1 VTMQKL
7 VLGTANFGDNYGIS
21 NKLRLSTEEVDEIL
35 NWASGKIEELD
46 TAEDYKGSHKAI
58 SKHAKNFKITTKIN
72 LNQLESIKDLA
83 PKVINI
89 CKEIGIEKIERVLLR
104 PHAADSNFTLDAIK
118 ELEKLQLM
126 GSIASLGLTI
136 YETKEMDYFI
146 GVLDFP
152 ITFQVPLNLLNRS
165 FQEQITSNPIRY
177 QEFNFYVRS
186 VFLQGLILMNP
197 EDVPHHLTEAIESIR
212 CLSDKLTKLGLS
224 TLEATFAF
232 VRNQNWATGAVVGVT
247 NLNELKTNFHAFE
260 EKKEIDWSFLQD
272 LPYPPARIL
281 DPRRW

>member
-1 VTMQKL
+1 V
-7 VLGTANFGDNYGIS
+7 
-21 NKLRLSTEEVDEIL
+21 
-35 NWASGKIEELD
+35 
-46 TAEDYKGSHKAI
+46 
-58 SKHAKNFKITTKIN
+58 
-72 LNQLESIKDLA
+72 
-83 PKVINI
+83 
-89 CKEIGIEKIERVLLR
+89 IEKIERVLLR
-104 PHAADSNFTLDAIK
+104 PHVADPNFTLDAIK
-118 ELEKLQLM
+118 ELEKLHLI

-136 YETKEMDYFI
+136 YETKEMDYFM

-177 QEFNFYVRS
+177 HEFNFYVRS
-186 VFLQGLILMNP
+186 IFLQGLILMNP

-212 CLSDKLTKLGLS
+212 SLNDKLTKLGSS

-232 VRNQNWATGAVVGVT
+232 IRNQNWATGTLIGVT
-247 NLNELKTNFHAFE
+247 SLNELKTNLHAFE
-260 EKKEIDWSFLQD
+260 EKREIDWSFLQD

>member
-1 VTMQKL
+1 MQKL

-21 NKLRLSTEEVDEIL
+21 NKLRLSTQEVDEIL
-35 NWASGKIEELD
+35 DWASGKIEELD

-72 LNQLESIKDLA
+72 LNQLGSIKDLTL
-83 PKVINI
+83 KVINI
-89 CKEIGIEKIERVLLR
+89 CEEIGIEKVERVLLR
-104 PHAADSNFTLDAIK
+104 PHEADPSFTLEAIK
-118 ELEKLQLM
+118 ELEKLRLI
-126 GSIASLGLTI
+126 GSIASLGLAI
-136 YETKEMDYFI
+136 YETKEMDYFM

-232 VRNQNWATGAVVGVT
+232 VRNQIWATGAVVGVT

-260 EKKEIDWSFLQD
+260 ENNEIDWSFLQD

>member
-1 VTMQKL
+1 MQKL

-21 NKLRLSTEEVDEIL
+21 NKLRLSIQEVDEIL

-46 TAEDYKGSHKAI
+46 TSEDYKGSHKAI
-58 SKHAKNFKITTKIN
+58 SKHANNFKITTKIN
-72 LNQLESIKDLA
+72 LNQLGSIKDLA

-104 PHAADSNFTLDAIK
+104 PHATDPNFTLDAIK
-118 ELEKLQLM
+118 KLEKLRLI

-136 YETKEMDYFI
+136 YETKEMDYFM
-146 GVLDFP
+146 GVVDFP

-177 QEFNFYVRS
+177 QGFNFYVRS
-186 VFLQGLILMNP
+186 VFLQGLLLMNP
-197 EDVPHHLTEAIESIR
+197 EEIPLHLTEASESIR
-212 CLSDKLTKLGLS
+212 CLNDKLTKLGLS
-224 TLEATFAF
+224 TLEATFALI
-232 VRNQNWATGAVVGVT
+232 RKQNWATGILVGVT
-247 NLNELKTNFHAFE
+247 SLDELKTNLHAFK
-260 EKKEIDWSFLQD
+260 EKREIDWGFLQD

>member
-1 VTMQKL
+1 MQKL

-21 NKLRLSTEEVDEIL
+21 NKLRLSTQEVDEIL

-46 TAEDYKGSHKAI
+46 TSEDYKGYHKAI
-58 SKHAKNFKITTKIN
+58 SKHSKNFKTTTKIN
-72 LNQLESIKDLA
+72 LNQLGSIKDLA

-104 PHAADSNFTLDAIK
+104 PHTADPIFTLDAIK
-118 ELEKLQLM
+118 ELEKLRLI

-152 ITFQVPLNLLNRS
+152 ITFQVPLNLLNRG
-165 FQEQITSNPIRY
+165 FQERITSNPIRY
-177 QEFNFYVRS
+177 QGFNFYVRS
-186 VFLQGLILMNP
+186 VFLQGLLLMNP
-197 EDVPHHLTEAIESIR
+197 EDIPHHLTEAIETIR
-212 CLSDKLTKLGLS
+212 SLNDKLDKLGSS

-232 VRNQNWATGAVVGVT
+232 IRNQNWVTGAVVGVT
-247 NLNELKTNFHAFE
+247 SLDELKTNLHAFE
-260 EKKEIDWSFLQD
+260 AKEEIDWSFLQD

>member
-1 VTMQKL
+1 MTL
-7 VLGTANFGDNYGIS
+7 
-21 NKLRLSTEEVDEIL
+21 
-35 NWASGKIEELD
+35 
-46 TAEDYKGSHKAI
+46 
-58 SKHAKNFKITTKIN
+58 
-72 LNQLESIKDLA
+72 
-83 PKVINI
+83 KVINI
-89 CKEIGIEKIERVLLR
+89 CEEIGIEKVERVLLR
-104 PHAADSNFTLDAIK
+104 PHEADQSFTLEAIK
-118 ELEKLQLM
+118 ELEKLRLI
-126 GSIASLGLTI
+126 GSIASLGLAI
-136 YETKEMDYFI
+136 YETKEMDYFM

-232 VRNQNWATGAVVGVT
+232 VRNQIWATGAVVGVT

-260 EKKEIDWSFLQD
+260 ENNEIDWSFLQD

>member
-1 VTMQKL
+1 MQKL

-21 NKLRLSTEEVDEIL
+21 NKLRLSTQDVDEIL
-35 NWASGKIEELD
+35 NWASGRIEELD
-46 TAEDYKGSHKAI
+46 TSEDYKGSHKAI

-72 LNQLESIKDLA
+72 LNQLGSIKNLA

-104 PHAADSNFTLDAIK
+104 PHVADPNFTLDAIK
-118 ELEKLQLM
+118 ELEKLHLI

-136 YETKEMDYFI
+136 YETKEMDYFM

-177 QEFNFYVRS
+177 HEFNFYVRS
-186 VFLQGLILMNP
+186 IFLQGLILMNP

-212 CLSDKLTKLGLS
+212 SLNDKLTKLGSS

-232 VRNQNWATGAVVGVT
+232 IRNQNWATGTLIGVT
-247 NLNELKTNFHAFE
+247 SLNELKTNLHAFE
-260 EKKEIDWSFLQD
+260 EKREIDWSFLQD
-272 LPYPPARIL
+272 LPNPPARIL

>member
-1 VTMQKL
+1 MQKL

-21 NKLRLSTEEVDEIL
+21 NKLRLSTQEVDEIL

-46 TAEDYKGSHKAI
+46 TSEDYKGSHKAI
-58 SKHAKNFKITTKIN
+58 SKHSKNFKITTKIN
-72 LNQLESIKDLA
+72 LNQLGSIKDLA

-104 PHAADSNFTLDAIK
+104 PHTADPNFTLDAIK
-118 ELEKLQLM
+118 ELEKLRLI

-152 ITFQVPLNLLNRS
+152 ITFQVPLNLLNRG
-165 FQEQITSNPIRY
+165 FQERITSNPIRY
-177 QEFNFYVRS
+177 QGFNFYVRS
-186 VFLQGLILMNP
+186 VFLQGLLLMNP
-197 EDVPHHLTEAIESIR
+197 EEIPLHLTEASEPIR
-212 CLSDKLTKLGLS
+212 CLNDKLTKLGLS
-224 TLEATFAF
+224 TLEATFALI
-232 VRNQNWATGAVVGVT
+232 RKQNWATGILVGVT
-247 NLNELKTNFHAFE
+247 SLDELKTNLHAFK
-260 EKKEIDWSFLQD
+260 EKRETDWSFLQD
-272 LPYPPARIL
+272 LPYPPTRIL

>member
-1 VTMQKL
+1 MMQKL

-21 NKLRLSTEEVDEIL
+21 NKLRLSTQEVDEML

-46 TAEDYKGSHKAI
+46 TSEDYKGSHKAI
-58 SKHAKNFKITTKIN
+58 SKHAKNFKVTTKIN
-72 LNQLESIKDLA
+72 LNQLGSIKDLA

-104 PHAADSNFTLDAIK
+104 SHAADPNFTLDAIK
-118 ELEKLQLM
+118 ELEKLRLI

-136 YETKEMDYFI
+136 YETKEMDYFM
-146 GVLDFP
+146 GVVDFP

-165 FQEQITSNPIRY
+165 FQEQISCNPIRY
-177 QEFNFYVRS
+177 QGFNFYVRS
-186 VFLQGLILMNP
+186 VFLQGLLLMNP
-197 EDVPHHLTEAIESIR
+197 EEIPLHLKEASEPIR
-212 CLSDKLTKLGLS
+212 CLNDKLTKLRIS

-272 LPYPPARIL
+272 LPYPPAKIL

>member
-1 VTMQKL
+1 MQKL
-7 VLGTANFGDNYGIS
+7 VLGTANFGDDYGIS
-21 NKLRLSTEEVDEIL
+21 KKLRLSTQEVDEIL
-35 NWASGKIEELD
+35 DWASGKIEELD

-72 LNQLESIKDLA
+72 LNQLGSIKDLTL
-83 PKVINI
+83 KVINI
-89 CKEIGIEKIERVLLR
+89 CEEIGIEKVERVLLR
-104 PHAADSNFTLDAIK
+104 PHEADPSFTLEAIK
-118 ELEKLQLM
+118 ELEKLRLI
-126 GSIASLGLTI
+126 GSIASLGLAI
-136 YETKEMDYFI
+136 YETKEMDYFM

-165 FQEQITSNPIRY
+165 FQEQITSNPICY

-232 VRNQNWATGAVVGVT
+232 VRNQIWATGAVVGVT

-260 EKKEIDWSFLQD
+260 ENKEIDWSFLQD

>member
-1 VTMQKL
+1 MMQKL

-21 NKLRLSTEEVDEIL
+21 KKLRLSDQEVDGVL
-35 NWASGKIEELD
+35 NWASEKIEELD
-46 TAEDYKGSHKAI
+46 TSEDYKGSHKAI
-58 SKHAKNFKITTKIN
+58 SKHSKNFKITTKIN
-72 LNQLESIKDLA
+72 LNKLGSTKDLA

-104 PHAADSNFTLDAIK
+104 PHAADPNFTLDAIK
-118 ELEKLQLM
+118 ELEKLRLI

-186 VFLQGLILMNP
+186 IFLQGLVLMNP
-197 EDVPHHLTEAIESIR
+197 EDIPHHLTEAIESIR
-212 CLSDKLTKLGLS
+212 CLNDKLNKLGLS

-232 VRNQNWATGAVVGVT
+232 IRNQNWVTGAVVGVT
-247 NLNELKTNFHAFE
+247 SLNELKTNLHAFKDKE
-260 EKKEIDWSFLQD
+260 EIDWSFLQD

>member
-1 VTMQKL
+1 MQKL
-7 VLGTANFGDNYGIS
+7 LLGTANFGDNYGIS
-21 NKLRLSTEEVDEIL
+21 NKLRLSTQEVDEIL
-35 NWASGKIEELD
+35 DWASGKIEELD

-72 LNQLESIKDLA
+72 LNQLGSIKYLTL
-83 PKVINI
+83 KVINI
-89 CKEIGIEKIERVLLR
+89 CEEIGIEKVERLLLR
-104 PHAADSNFTLDAIK
+104 PHEADPSFTLEAIK
-118 ELEKLQLM
+118 ELEKLRLI
-126 GSIASLGLTI
+126 GSIASLGLAI
-136 YETKEMDYFI
+136 YETKEMDYFM

-212 CLSDKLTKLGLS
+212 CLSYKLTKLGLS

-232 VRNQNWATGAVVGVT
+232 VRNQIWATGAVVGVT

-260 EKKEIDWSFLQD
+260 ENNEIDWSFLQD

>member
-1 VTMQKL
+1 MQKL

-21 NKLRLSTEEVDEIL
+21 NKLRLSIQEVDEIL

-46 TAEDYKGSHKAI
+46 TSEDYKGSHKAI
-58 SKHAKNFKITTKIN
+58 SKHANNFKITTKIN
-72 LNQLESIKDLA
+72 LNQLGSIKDLA

-104 PHAADSNFTLDAIK
+104 PHATDPNFTLDAIK
-118 ELEKLQLM
+118 KLEKLRLI

-136 YETKEMDYFI
+136 YETKEMDYFM
-146 GVLDFP
+146 GVVDFP

-177 QEFNFYVRS
+177 QGFNFYVRS
-186 VFLQGLILMNP
+186 VFLQGLLLMNP
-197 EDVPHHLTEAIESIR
+197 EEIPLHLTEASESIR
-212 CLSDKLTKLGLS
+212 CLNDKLTKLGLS
-224 TLEATFAF
+224 TLEATFALI
-232 VRNQNWATGAVVGVT
+232 RKQNWATGILVGVT
-247 NLNELKTNFHAFE
+247 SLDELKTNFNAFK
-260 EKKEIDWSFLQD
+260 EKREIDWGFLQD

>member
-1 VTMQKL
+1 MQKL

-21 NKLRLSTEEVDEIL
+21 NKLRLSTQEVDEML

-46 TAEDYKGSHKAI
+46 TSEDYKGSHKAI
-58 SKHAKNFKITTKIN
+58 SKHAKNFKVTTKIN
-72 LNQLESIKDLA
+72 LNQLGSIKDLA

-89 CKEIGIEKIERVLLR
+89 CKEVGIEKINRVLLR
-104 PHAADSNFTLDAIK
+104 PHTADPNFTLDAIK
-118 ELEKLQLM
+118 ELEKLRLI

-136 YETKEMDYFI
+136 YETKEMDYFM
-146 GVLDFP
+146 GVVDFP

-165 FQEQITSNPIRY
+165 FQEQISSNPIRY
-177 QEFNFYVRS
+177 QGFNFYVRS
-186 VFLQGLILMNP
+186 VFLQGLLLMNP
-197 EDVPHHLTEAIESIR
+197 EEIPLHLKEASEPIR
-212 CLSDKLTKLGLS
+212 CLNDKLTKLRLS

-232 VRNQNWATGAVVGVT
+232 IKDQNWATGTLVGVAS
-247 NLNELKTNFHAFE
+247 LDELKTNFYAFE

>member
-1 VTMQKL
+1 MQKL

-21 NKLRLSTEEVDEIL
+21 NKLRLSTQEVDEIL

-46 TAEDYKGSHKAI
+46 TSEDYKGSHKAI

-72 LNQLESIKDLA
+72 LNQLGSIKELTL
-83 PKVINI
+83 KIKNMSE
-89 CKEIGIEKIERVLLR
+89 EIGVEKIERVLLR
-104 PHAADSNFTLDAIK
+104 PRAADPKFTLDAIK
-118 ELEKLQLM
+118 NLEKMRLM
-126 GSIASLGLTI
+126 GSIASLGLTV

-165 FQEQITSNPIRY
+165 FQEQMTSNPNHY
-177 QEFNFYVRS
+177 QGFNFYVRS
-186 VFLQGLILMNP
+186 VFLQGLVLMKP
-197 EDVPHHLTEAIESIR
+197 GDIPYHLIEASETIR
-212 CLSDKLTKLGLS
+212 NLNDRLTKLGLS

-232 VRNQNWATGAVVGVT
+232 IRNQNWVTGVLVGVT
-247 NLNELKTNFHAFE
+247 SLDELKINLHAFE
-260 EKKEIDWSFLQD
+260 GIREIDWGFLQD
-272 LPYPPARIL
+272 LPYPPARIM

>member
-1 VTMQKL
+1 MQKL

-21 NKLRLSTEEVDEIL
+21 KKLKLSNQEVDEIL
-35 NWASGKIEELD
+35 NWSSGKIEELD
-46 TAEDYKGSHKAI
+46 TSEDYKGSHRAI
-58 SKHAKNFKITTKIN
+58 SKHATNFKVTTKIN
-72 LNQLESIKDLA
+72 LNQLRTIEDLA

-89 CKEIGIEKIERVLLR
+89 CEEIGTERLERVLLR
-104 PHAADSNFTLDAIK
+104 PHAADPKFTLSAIK
-118 ELEKLQLM
+118 VLEKLRLI

-146 GVLDFP
+146 GVFDFP

-177 QEFNFYVRS
+177 QEFNFYIRS
-186 VFLQGLILMNP
+186 VFLQGLLLMDP
-197 EDVPHHLTEAIESIR
+197 EEIPSHLIEASEPIR
-212 CLSDKLTKLGLS
+212 CLNNKLATLGLS

-232 VRNQNWATGAVVGVT
+232 IKNQNWATGILIGVT
-247 NLNELKTNFHAFE
+247 SLDELKTNLHALE
-260 EKKEIDWSFLQD
+260 EKKEIDWSFLED
-272 LPYPPARIL
+272 LPHPPARIL